1 MSVTQREE
9 IRKTQQYEL
18 PVKKEN
24 KPSEYD
30 IYPTHDIGEG
40 LIFKGY
46 ESLAKEL
53 VNDDHIKIDG
63 YVGVIFEDVR
73 QGLEDE
79 FRKIGVKPKWVNVSD
94 ALLSETEI
102 NLTVEPFLGGDDPV
116 FGKLTD
122 LELVNFFSPDKLKAL
137 ASENTIEPVIFYG
150 VGASLI
156 PLSGKNVYF
165 EISKNEIQFRSRA
178 GVVQNLGALEPRDP
192 KVMYKRFYFVDWVVL
207 NKHKQSLTD
216 DIDFLVDGQRSESIT
231 WIKGN
236 DWRTTLAKIMEE
248 PIRVR
253 PWFEPGAWGGNWI
266 KDKIDGLEK
275 DVVNYAWSFELI
287 VPENGVIIESSGLML
302 EYSFDFLMF
311 MAGEKMLGTDYE
323 QYGFEFPIRFD
334 FLDTFDGGNLSI
346 QCHPQLDYM
355 KEHFGENI
363 TQEETYYILDC
374 QNDAKVYLGFQEG
387 ITPQVFKTALENSQK
402 NKEELKIDEYVQVF
416 KANKHD
422 LYLIPPGTIHG
433 SGTDNMVLEIS
444 STPYIYT
451 FKMYDWL
458 RLDLDGNPRPMN
470 VKRGMEN
477 LVFERFGES
486 VEKELI
492 AKPNLLEKTGDWE
505 LYHLPTHPNH
515 LYDVHRYVINSEVT
529 VNTAEKAHVL
539 SLVEG
544 DKIRV
549 TTKNSSKIFKYA
561 ETFVIPAATD
571 EYTIENLSQNPVL
584 VVKAFIK

>member
-102 NLTVEPFLGGDDPV
+102 NLMVEPFLGGDDPV